1 MPRKRKIPTKP
12 NFKRAT
18 KRAYDFLVELDIKE
32 LPVNPHKIVEMFED
46 RWHLLSWSELKNAT
60 GVDDPFHLKL
70 IMQKLKPKL
79 KEELKNI

>member
-32 LPVNPHKIVEMFED
+32 LPVNPHKIVEMF
-46 RWHLLSWSELKNAT
+46 
-60 GVDDPFHLKL
+60 
-70 IMQKLKPKL
+70 
-79 KEELKNI
+79 